1 MTAEEYR
8 ALLDVD
14 FNNVKIEDLTDI
26 RKIKI
31 DKNQPQSKRQAQFLK
46 QVGNPYMLRRGSM
59 MIKVSFA
66 NNGLSME
73 QAFENL
79 LLNVFNFGITQ
90 GRNILG
96 LKLRQG
102 LTRGRVCKSEL
113 LYSEGQNT
121 ECGQFKD
128 RVIHHY
134 SSFI

>member
-46 QVGNPYMLRRGSM
+46 QVGNPY
-59 MIKVSFA
+59 KVSFA

-79 LLNVFNFGITQ
+79 LLNV
-90 GRNILG
+90 
-96 LKLRQG
+96 
-102 LTRGRVCKSEL
+102 
-113 LYSEGQNT
+113 
-121 ECGQFKD
+121 
-128 RVIHHY
+128 
-134 SSFI
+134 

>member
-59 MIKVSFA
+59 MIKVS
-66 NNGLSME
+66 LSAVRGSYLWRLWDSHGKKNFKSGW
-73 QAFENL
+73 QNL
-79 LLNVFNFGITQ
+79 CLLS
-90 GRNILG
+90 
-96 LKLRQG
+96 
-102 LTRGRVCKSEL
+102 VC
-113 LYSEGQNT
+113 NP
-121 ECGQFKD
+121 
-128 RVIHHY
+128 
-134 SSFI
+134 

>member
-1 MTAEEYR
+1 MKSTIKYYR
-8 ALLDVD
+8 GICSGLHSHLYFMGGIFTERGDRFYDSRRIQSTIRCD

-79 LLNVFNFGITQ
+79 LLNV
-90 GRNILG
+90 
-96 LKLRQG
+96 
-102 LTRGRVCKSEL
+102 
-113 LYSEGQNT
+113 
-121 ECGQFKD
+121 
-128 RVIHHY
+128 
-134 SSFI
+134 

>member
-1 MTAEEYR
+1 MKSTIKYYRGICSGLHSHLYFMGGIFTERGIDFMTAEEYR

-79 LLNVFNFGITQ
+79 LLNVWKFVVEFQSDMCYDVFGIK
-90 GRNILG
+90 IL
-96 LKLRQG
+96 
-102 LTRGRVCKSEL
+102 
-113 LYSEGQNT
+113 N
-121 ECGQFKD
+121 
-128 RVIHHY
+128 
-134 SSFI
+134 